1 MQCYDNVILTGTPA
15 DPGLM
20 VLSLSQIFRERA
32 TYAQTADEE
41 FTVTASYLE
50 VYNEVCIHPWPFN
63 KCCAAS
69 VFHQRE
75 CQQDHRH
82 QQDHSG
88 HHSRRQADM
97 HDEVEGKQTCMMIP
111 TITTCSTQ
119 SM

>member
-32 TYAQTADEE
+32 TYAQTEDEE

-50 VYNEVCIHPWPFN
+50 VYNEVCRHPWPSINVALPACFIRGN
-63 KCCAAS
+63 AS
-69 VFHQRE
+69 KTT
-75 CQQDHRH
+75 D
-82 QQDHSG
+82 
-88 HHSRRQADM
+88 HHSQRQADM

-111 TITTCSTQ
+111 TMTTCSTQ